1 MARTGKC
8 VLPLKSVVIIS
19 ISSLAIWSMAVST
32 WDTRNNSLPCYVSG
46 TFPPKAV
53 CDSPAFWL
61 GPLTLTQILLSSS
74 HPSSYTISHSVLPLH
89 PLPAY
94 QSFIRGY
101 TTYASPLKHIFHLK
115 ALHLGHTAKSFG
127 LREAPSGISSG
138 SASSG
143 TGAAKRQ
150 RSGHSPGGTMRRGG
164 KGREA
169 LERSRSGPIVTEY
182 VGEAISGPRTRKR
195 KQKCTNWK
203 FLLAWS
209 SYGTI

>member
-1 MARTGKC
+1 M
-8 VLPLKSVVIIS
+8 
-19 ISSLAIWSMAVST
+19 
-32 WDTRNNSLPCYVSG
+32 RNNSLPCCLSG

-61 GPLTLTQILLSSS
+61 DPLTLTQILLSSS
-74 HPSSYTISHSVLPLH
+74 HPSSYTISHSALPLH
-89 PLPAY
+89 LLPLYLSLIAPAY

-164 KGREA
+164 KGRET
-169 LERSRSGPIVTEY
+169 LERSHSGPIVTEY
-182 VGEAISGPRTRKR
+182 MGEAISGPRTRKR
-195 KQKCTNWK
+195 KQKCTN
-203 FLLAWS
+203 
-209 SYGTI
+209 